1 MSANLEVGKQSHK
14 CCHGDGVRIDEAIA
28 RYERMTEMAKAEY
41 EKWKSKALSL
51 EDLSSSTP
59 YITEDGSY
67 VVFNYFTPK
76 QMAEVYIWLEG
87 GNLHFELT
95 KDEEGQ
101 YSLNTKC
108 DIQELDGMFIV
119 GGEEF
124 IVNTIVDS
132 FIVDLKGHK
141 VSEVRIEGID
151 ADLLNADLTWK
162 LAEIGSGIGEINEF
176 FGLPSALPEGYEFM
190 TAEEVCSTLEDIMT
204 SMDLSLTPEQAQAI
218 TQQTLTQQ

>member
-1 MSANLEVGKQSHK
+1 MANNSIIVKPQGQTQIIVGNSTNRTPI
-14 CCHGDGVRIDEAIA
+14 VVNP
-28 RYERMTEMAKAEY
+28 
-41 EKWKSKALSL
+41 
-51 EDLSSSTP
+51 SSTGCSEGGGGNINITP
-59 YITEDGSY
+59 YITMDGSY

-76 QMAEVYIWLEG
+76 QMAEVYMWLDG

-101 YSLNTKC
+101 YSLHTKC

-151 ADLLNADLTWK
+151 ADLLNADFTWK
-162 LAEIGSGIGEINEF
+162 LAETRKAIGEINEF
-176 FGLPSALPEGYEFM
+176 FGLPSALPDGYEFM

-204 SMDLSLTPEQAQAI
+204 SMDLSLTPQQAQAI